1 MRSVENKDTFSVEG
15 RQTPRGIVLRLSSAD
30 LRHEWIL
37 TSCLIMAV
45 AAVLSPLLL
54 LFGLKYGTIET
65 LRFRLVQDPR
75 NREIR
80 PLVSKSFAKAW
91 IEDMRRRADVAFI
104 TPMTRQI
111 SATITVA
118 VKERPEKRVDL
129 DIVPTG
135 VGDALVVENNAPIPQ
150 RGECVLTHFAAAE
163 LKVQPGETLAA
174 TATRTRAGQTEAG
187 RLELTVVGVLSLRA
201 SELKAV
207 YVPLEILEAVEQ
219 FKDGQAVPEYGWQ
232 GSTPKAYPQYDGLIM
247 VLPEALSKIEQLSL
261 ANNTGFTKVD
271 TMTNADLLVRAA
283 FQVAPELALYFLST
297 EKKPVGEESVASVR
311 YRLRGKNATLF
322 PWVAPM
328 QAHLLTESGTEV
340 ATVDLLGLS
349 VDPQKAEALQLTPLP
364 SWGETGAPLQV
375 MLPAS
380 LGDVGARL
388 SVQVAQ
394 EKDVLTFPI
403 APVAERLAAGQVAFI
418 PAPLAGI
425 LKLSQLREV
434 AFDREREEFVLTRR
448 GYAGFRLYAKTI
460 DTVEG
465 LRQFFESESLPIHTE
480 ARRIKD
486 VLDLDKYLTLIFWL
500 IATVG
505 ILGGV
510 MALLASLYASVE
522 RKKREL
528 SVLRLLGLSGPV
540 LFRYPIYQG
549 VLIGT
554 GGFVVA
560 VVFFSVIAAMINTL
574 FRAHL
579 AAGESF
585 CRLPVLHAVSAL
597 GITILIAILAA
608 AVAAW
613 RVTQIEPAEALR
625 DE

>member
-1 MRSVENKDTFSVEG
+1 MSPTVHVRTPSLQG
-15 RQTPRGIVLRLSSAD
+15 RRTPRGIVLRLASAD

-37 TSCLIMAV
+37 TACLIMAV

-91 IEDMRRRADVAFI
+91 IEEMRRRADVAFI

-111 SATITVA
+111 SATVTAA

-135 VGDALVVENNAPIPQ
+135 AGDALVVENHAPIPQ
-150 RGECVLTHFAAAE
+150 RGECVLTHFAAEE
-163 LKVQPGETLAA
+163 LKVQPGETLVA
-174 TATRTRAGQTEAG
+174 TATRTREGQSEAG
-187 RLELTVVGVLSLRA
+187 RLELKVVGVLSLRA

-219 FKDGQAVPEYGWQ
+219 FKDGQAVPEYGWH
-232 GSTPKAYPQYDGLIM
+232 GSTPKAYPQYDGLIV
-247 VLPEALSKIEQLSL
+247 VLPQELSKIDQLSL
-261 ANNTGFTKVD
+261 ANNTGFTKVE
-271 TMTNADLLVRAA
+271 TMTHADLLARAA
-283 FQVAPELALYFLST
+283 FQVAPELAIYFLST

-328 QAHLLTESGTEV
+328 PARLLTESGAEV
-340 ATVDLLGLS
+340 ATVDLLALS
-349 VDPQKAEALQLTPLP
+349 VDPQKAEVVQLAPLP
-364 SWGETGAPLQV
+364 GWGETGVPLQV

-380 LGDVGARL
+380 LGDLGARL
-388 SVQVAQ
+388 SVQIAQ

-403 APVAERLAAGQVAFI
+403 APVAERMAAGQVAFI

-434 AFDREREEFVLTRR
+434 AFEREREEFVLSRR
-448 GYAGFRLYAKTI
+448 GYAGFRLYARTI

-465 LRQFFESESLPIHTE
+465 LRQFFEGQSIPVHTE

-486 VLDLDKYLTLIFWL
+486 VLDLDTYLTLIFWL
-500 IATVG
+500 IATGGHCWWGDGTVG
-505 ILGGV
+505 QPVCLGG
-510 MALLASLYASVE
+510 
-522 RKKREL
+522 
-528 SVLRLLGLSGPV
+528 
-540 LFRYPIYQG
+540 
-549 VLIGT
+549 
-554 GGFVVA
+554 
-560 VVFFSVIAAMINTL
+560 
-574 FRAHL
+574 
-579 AAGESF
+579 
-585 CRLPVLHAVSAL
+585 
-597 GITILIAILAA
+597 
-608 AVAAW
+608 
-613 RVTQIEPAEALR
+613 AEKA
-625 DE
+625 